1 MTEGSIFFE
10 GRGAVHDSMRR
21 ITARL
26 KELGIAYAVCGG
38 LALFRY
44 GFRQFCD
51 DVDILVT
58 KENIDR
64 IQEELIG
71 KGYFQQWPNARTIRD
86 EISGVKIDLLYADY
100 VPGAKQQQEV
110 VFPKPEDAS
119 QENDGIS
126 YMPLPTLIT
135 LKIISGT
142 YDIVRHKDIGSVNS
156 AIDVIDLPLDFAD
169 QLAPSVRARYREL
182 WQNVMDAY
190 VRHMHLIDVS
200 EPPIACIDAWD
211 YLFRRFPDQVSRF
224 EAMRR
229 DKIEAEFTKWVDSDV
244 VMLWTKDRA
253 IARRHE
259 LYPEREFMGS
269 PLP

>member
-26 KELGIAYAVCGG
+26 KELGIPYAVCGG
-38 LALFRY
+38 LALFHY
-44 GFRQFCD
+44 GFRQFCT

-64 IQEELIG
+64 IQQELVG
-71 KGYFQQWPNARTIRD
+71 KGYFQQSPYARTIRD
-86 EISGVKIDLLYADY
+86 EISGVKIDLLYVGY
-100 VPGAKQQQEV
+100 VPGEKAQQEI
-110 VFPKPEDAS
+110 VFPRPEDAS
-119 QENDGIS
+119 QESGGIS
-126 YMPLPTLIT
+126 YLQLPTLIT

-142 YDIVRHKDIGSVNS
+142 YDIAGYKDIGSVIS
-156 AIDVIDLPLDFAD
+156 AIDVIDLPLDYAE

-190 VRHMHLIDVS
+190 VRHMHLIFVS
-200 EPPIACIDAWD
+200 EPPAAGVDAWD
-211 YLFRRFPDQVSRF
+211 YLFQQFPDEDSRF
-224 EAMRR
+224 QAMRR
-229 DKIEAEFTKWVDSDV
+229 DKIEADFTKWVDADV
-244 VMLWTKDRA
+244 VMLWTKDRS
-253 IARRHE
+253 IARKHG
-259 LYPEREFMGS
+259 LHPEREFMGS